1 MWVCVHVCVCE
12 WPIYDWQAWINT
24 TFAGAYGTVYRAL
37 DNDTGRYV
45 AIKKVRVPLTD
56 NGVSASTLREIALL
70 KQLNKYE
77 HANIVRWVQ
86 RERVHSVRVCA
97 CTCARG
103 VCAGVR
109 VCELILVAPR
119 LNYLLT
125 NLKNTLKSLRYGR
138 AEITDKCARAPLCVC
153 VCVCSLFSQSIR
165 IWLLAGCVFI
175 FRFTSNADLERH
187 SKRRNCN
194 DRCTATHTYTHMQWH
209 MHIKC

>member
-1 MWVCVHVCVCE
+1 MAPFIGPSTMTPAATWPSRRCAYPSPTTEWVLPRCERSHCWSNLTSTNMPTSLGEYSGRECTVYECVC
-12 WPIYDWQAWINT
+12 
-24 TFAGAYGTVYRAL
+24 
-37 DNDTGRYV
+37 
-45 AIKKVRVPLTD
+45 
-56 NGVSASTLREIALL
+56 
-70 KQLNKYE
+70 
-77 HANIVRWVQ
+77 
-86 RERVHSVRVCA
+86 
-97 CTCARG
+97 
-103 VCAGVR
+103 

-125 NLKNTLKSLRYGR
+125 NLKNTLKSLRYGQ
-138 AEITDKCARAPLCVC
+138 AEITDKCARAPLCVCLC